1 MYILLLI
8 QQSNRLNTIRDHF
21 IVFVAC
27 CCRILSFSVWF
38 AFVIWLEPKLARAPH
53 ISIRIL
59 YDVCIVC
66 ASGQICVSCVCIL
79 PACIVILCV
88 FSGKTRKYEETRRIS
103 QLSPCVARTACLF
116 TNDRLRIL
124 SHSAAAAAPQMYYSL
139 LYACEALKNIAFT
152 RMFAGMQEC
161 SSVGVWPQRKFLPI

>member
-1 MYILLLI
+1 MCVGSDLRVMCMYI
-8 QQSNRLNTIRDHF
+8 
-21 IVFVAC
+21 AC
-27 CCRILSFSVWF
+27 MHR
-38 AFVIWLEPKLARAPH
+38 
-53 ISIRIL
+53 
-59 YDVCIVC
+59 YIVC
-66 ASGQICVSCVCIL
+66 VQWQDPKNVKKKKS
-79 PACIVILCV
+79 
-88 FSGKTRKYEETRRIS
+88 RRIS

-161 SSVGVWPQRKFLPI
+161 SSVGV